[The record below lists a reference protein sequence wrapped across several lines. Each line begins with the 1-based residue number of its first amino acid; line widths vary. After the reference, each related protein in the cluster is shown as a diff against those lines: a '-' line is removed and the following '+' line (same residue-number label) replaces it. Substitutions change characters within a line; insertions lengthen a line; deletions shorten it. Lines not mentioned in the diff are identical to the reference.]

1 MIFFLFFFL
10 DCLVTLFISV
20 SSSHVAAASSTSA
33 VKSRMGV
40 VFDFM
45 LLCVCLYMSVC
56 VCVCVCVKGCD
67 SQQPVAMATKTRIL
81 SCIIPPSE
89 DVQILPSSSF
99 VVLTCLLHH
108 LSLTLCLSLD
118 TQAQY
123 SVSTA
128 VTHMQMHMDS

>member
-1 MIFFLFFFL
+1 M
-10 DCLVTLFISV
+10 

-33 VKSRMGV
+33 VKSRVGV

-45 LLCVCLYMSVC
+45 LLCVCLYMSVSVC

-128 VTHMQMHMDS
+128 ITHMQMHMDS